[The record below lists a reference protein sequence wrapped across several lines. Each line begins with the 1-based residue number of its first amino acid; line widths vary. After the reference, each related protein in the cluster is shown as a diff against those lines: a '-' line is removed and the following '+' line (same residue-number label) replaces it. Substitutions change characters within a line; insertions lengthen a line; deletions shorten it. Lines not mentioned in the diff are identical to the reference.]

1 MFFKAM
7 PRISYKANEKTILTK
22 DIFRRVGLD
31 RRINSKLAVNA
42 YYVKDGETP
51 EMLANNFYSTPKY
64 HWVILTVNDIVNVN
78 EEWPKNQSLL
88 FEYTEAKYGQGNA
101 LKDHHYK
108 LAYRYA
114 LADDST
120 ILVQYDAEKLA
131 AGDIQAVAVD
141 PSEPPIIVDYD
152 VAAIAAGTI
161 VAVSNLDF
169 EISENEKKRQIYLL
183 KPEFLAQ
190 FVTSYKSLMA
200 K

>member
-7 PRISYKANEKTILTK
+7 PKIAYKANNKTILTK

-31 RRINSKLAVNA
+31 RKINSKLAVNA

-51 EMLANNFYSTPKY
+51 EMIANNFYSTPKY
-64 HWVILTVNDIVNVN
+64 HWVILSVNEIVNVN

-88 FEYTEAKYGQGNA
+88 FEYTESKYGQGNA

-108 LAYRYA
+108 LAYRYV
-114 LADDST
+114 LST
-120 ILVQYDAEKLA
+120 NASVFVPYDAAKISSGEIK
-131 AGDIQAVAVD
+131 AVPVNPAD
-141 PSEPPIIVDYD
+141 SPISMDYD
-152 VAAIAAGTI
+152 PAAIAAGTI
-161 VAVSNLDF
+161 EAVSNLDY
-169 EISENEKKRQIYLL
+169 EISENESKRQIFIL

-200 K
+200 Q

>member
-22 DIFRRVGLD
+22 DIFRRVSLD

-88 FEYTEAKYGQGNA
+88 FDYTEAKYGQGNA
-101 LKDHHYK
+101 LKDHHY
-108 LAYRYA
+108 R
-114 LADDST
+114 
-120 ILVQYDAEKLA
+120 LVSNTS
-131 AGDIQAVAVD
+131 IV
-141 PSEPPIIVDYD
+141 VDYD
-152 VAAIAAGTI
+152 VDAIAAGTI
-161 VAVSNLDF
+161 EAVSNLDF
-169 EISENEKKRQIYLL
+169 EISENEKKRQIYVL

-200 K
+200 Q